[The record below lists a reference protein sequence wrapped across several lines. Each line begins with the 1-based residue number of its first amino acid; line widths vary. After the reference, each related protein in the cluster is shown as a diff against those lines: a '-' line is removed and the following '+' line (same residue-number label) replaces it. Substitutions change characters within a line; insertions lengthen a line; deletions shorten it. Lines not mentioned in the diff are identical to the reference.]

1 MQPDHASI
9 TAENNA
15 VLRVHE
21 SLRPEQERICSDAY
35 AVWFLPDRLMDA
47 VDSDQRIRQAVEA
60 WEDRF
65 PGIVNSIL
73 ARTRFIDDCLEAAI
87 GEGIRQLVIL
97 GAGYDTR
104 VLRFGALRD
113 MVAVFELD
121 HPDTQRIK
129 LKRIHAHGGVDL
141 SHVRFVP
148 IDFSKDALDQTLF
161 AHGYEA
167 QLKTFFIWEG
177 VTYYLPG
184 AAVDGTLAFIR
195 RYAGHDSSVVF
206 DYFPQSVADGTT
218 DLVEARALR
227 DGLQTIGEAIV
238 FGIAPDR
245 IMDFLKQHGF
255 TVTAHLTSADYRA
268 KYFWGANRSRRVSNM
283 FILVQ
288 ARVDNSID
296 QHRHVKGR
304 GQ

>member
-1 MQPDHASI
+1 MD
-9 TAENNA
+9 
-15 VLRVHE
+15 VV
-21 SLRPEQERICSDAY
+21 
-35 AVWFLPDRLMDA
+35 DRN
-47 VDSDQRIRQAVEA
+47 QQIRQTVET
-60 WEDRF
+60 WENRF

-113 MVAVFELD
+113 KVAVFELD
-121 HPDTQRIK
+121 HLETQRIK
-129 LKRIHAHGGVDL
+129 LQRIQAQVGADL
-141 SHVRFVP
+141 PHVRFIP
-148 IDFSKDALDQTLF
+148 IDFSEDNLGEKLF
-161 AHGYEA
+161 AQGYDA
-167 QLKTFFIWEG
+167 QLETFFIWEG

-195 RYAGHDSSVVF
+195 RYAGRGSSVVF
-206 DYFPQSVADGTT
+206 DYFPPSVAAGTT

-245 IMDFLKQHGF
+245 IAEFLGQRGF
-255 TVTAHLTSADYRA
+255 RVTAHLTSTDYQAR
-268 KYFWGANRSRRVSNM
+268 YFFDVNRGRRVSDM
-283 FILVQ
+283 FIFVQ
-288 ARVDNSID
+288 ARVDDSID
-296 QHRHVKGR
+296 QH
-304 GQ
+304 QQ

>member
-15 VLRVHE
+15 LLRTHE
-21 SLRPEQERICSDAY
+21 SLRPEKERICNDTY
-35 AVWFLPDRLMDA
+35 AAWFLPGRLMDV
-47 VDSDQRIRQAVEA
+47 VDRNQQIRQTVET
-60 WEDRF
+60 WENRF

-113 MVAVFELD
+113 KVAVFELD
-121 HPDTQRIK
+121 HLETQRIK
-129 LKRIHAHGGVDL
+129 LQRIQAQVGADL
-141 SHVRFVP
+141 PHVRFIP
-148 IDFSKDALDQTLF
+148 IDFSEDNLGEKLF
-161 AHGYEA
+161 AQGYDA

-195 RYAGHDSSVVF
+195 RYAGRGSSVVF
-206 DYFPQSVADGTT
+206 DYFPPSVAAGTT

-245 IMDFLKQHGF
+245 IAEFLGQRGF
-255 TVTAHLTSADYRA
+255 RVTAHLTSTDYQAR
-268 KYFWGANRSRRVSNM
+268 YFFDVNRGRRVSDM
-283 FILVQ
+283 FIFVQ
-288 ARVDNSID
+288 ARVDDSID
-296 QHRHVKGR
+296 QH
-304 GQ
+304 QQ

>member
-15 VLRVHE
+15 LLRTHE
-21 SLRPEQERICSDAY
+21 SLRPEKERICNDTY
-35 AVWFLPDRLMDA
+35 AAWFLADRLMDA
-47 VDSDQRIRQAVEA
+47 VDRNQQIRQTVET
-60 WEDRF
+60 WENRF

-113 MVAVFELD
+113 KVAVFELD
-121 HPDTQRIK
+121 HPETQRIK
-129 LKRIHAHGGVDL
+129 LQRIQEQVGADL
-141 SHVRFVP
+141 PHVRFIS
-148 IDFSKDALDQTLF
+148 IDFSKDPLGEALF
-161 AHGYEA
+161 AHGYDA
-167 QLKTFFIWEG
+167 QLKTIFIWEG

-184 AAVDGTLAFIR
+184 AVIDGTLGFIR
-195 RYAGHDSSVVF
+195 RYAGRGSSVVF
-206 DYFPQSVADGTT
+206 DYFPPSVAAGTT

-245 IMDFLKQHGF
+245 IPDFLSQRGF
-255 TVTAHLTSADYRA
+255 RVTAHLTSTDYHAR
-268 KYFWGANRSRRVSNM
+268 YFLDVNRSRRVSEM

-288 ARVDNSID
+288 ARVDDSID
-296 QHRHVKGR
+296 QH
-304 GQ
+304 QQ